1 MSIIE
6 AKLNGRTS
14 QIAIAK
20 KIVAAIILITMG
32 TLPFWG
38 SGYLTNVFLLVFL
51 YMSIG
56 MMWNLLSGYAG
67 LTSLGQQAF
76 IGIGGYSVAVLTQV
90 YKMSLIWGFVVG
102 AVVGVVFALVI
113 SMPIFKMNG
122 AYFTIG
128 TWIIAEALYIFFV
141 KWKFVNYGIGYPITA
156 AYDIPMWG
164 LYLASFAVGIGS
176 IVIVALL
183 LKSRLGLTLMA
194 MRDDSGAAEVRGV
207 KLYRTKLIC
216 YLIAAFWVTITGC
229 LLFLNQAYIVP
240 SSAFTIDW
248 TIACVFIVI
257 IGGIG
262 TIEGPI
268 VGAVIYVLLRQILYG
283 FPGISNIILGII
295 AIVIII
301 AAPKGIM
308 GYLNNKFNLD
318 IFSIRRKIKK

>member
-6 AKLNGRTS
+6 AKLNGIAS
-14 QIAIAK
+14 QTGKVKI
-20 KIVAAIILITMG
+20 IVAAIILIIMG

-38 SGYLTNVFLLVFL
+38 SGYMTNVFLLIFL

-90 YKMSLIWGFVVG
+90 YGLSLIWGFAVG
-102 AVVGVVFALVI
+102 SVVGVVFALVI

-141 KWKFVNYGIGYPITA
+141 KWEFVNYGIGYPITA
-156 AYDIPMWG
+156 AYGIPMWG
-164 LYLASFAVGIGS
+164 LYLASFIVGIGS
-176 IVIVALL
+176 IVIVTLL

-268 VGAVIYVLLRQILYG
+268 VGAVIYVFLRQILYG

-295 AIVIII
+295 AIIII
-301 AAPKGIM
+301 IVAPKGIM

-318 IFSIRRKIKK
+318 IFSIRRRIKR